1 MASTEKKNDKELTCK
16 LTMFPA
22 FEGDC
27 FLLEFGTGE
36 DTFRMM
42 IDSGTVGFGNKRL
55 KKYLN
60 DNQFKK
66 DEKMIDLLL
75 ITHFD
80 RDHIGGALSILRDP
94 NLCGVIGEIWHNGLK
109 QIAPELPTETD
120 EESKQR
126 VQNLNES
133 MGNIP
138 DETAEEDKKGEKKG
152 EVVIRPVSGKQS
164 ESLSKLIAWHE
175 ISVNSHQ
182 NGGAIIA
189 GTPMVELGPRKDV
202 KVFFLLPR
210 KEHLNALLDH
220 FKIKLGCGV
229 KASQT
234 EVCDELFEKIS
245 LRNQPESVVV
255 KPCAGEDENI
265 ANLQNWLVRYKH
277 DPDTSQ
283 TNASSIAIII
293 QYGDKQLLFPGDAWG
308 RELSD
313 ALKKWQSEETGRT
326 LRFDVIKLPHHGSCH
341 NCMEL
346 LDTDGLDGKLFLVS
360 TDGKK
365 HGHPN
370 KETLAKAISRPTKE
384 KRILAFNYTEHA
396 RCSMFSDAQTQRK
409 YHYCITADETFP
421 EFEVKD
427 K

>member
-1 MASTEKKNDKELTCK
+1 MDDNTKKTSTEPSCK

-22 FEGDC
+22 NEGDC
-27 FLLEFGTGE
+27 FLLEFGTGK

-42 IDSGTVGFGNKRL
+42 IDSGTVGFGNNCL
-55 KKYLN
+55 KKYLKAN
-60 DNQFKK
+60 NFKK

-94 NLCGVIGEIWHNGLK
+94 EYCGLIKEVWHNGLN
-109 QIAPELPTETD
+109 QIDPNLPTETD
-120 EESKQR
+120 VESKQKIR
-126 VQNLNES
+126 DLNEK
-133 MGNIP
+133 MRNIP
-138 DETAEEDKKGEKKG
+138 EDVSEADKTKEAT
-152 EVVIRPVSGKQS
+152 IRQVSAKQS
-164 ESLSKLIAWHE
+164 ESLSKLIALHK
-175 ISVNSHQ
+175 IRVNSHQ
-182 NGGAIIA
+182 NGGAIVA
-189 GTPMVELGPRKDV
+189 GAPMVELGPKKDV

-210 KEHLNALLDH
+210 KERLDVLVDH

-229 KASQT
+229 KASKM
-234 EVCDELFEKIS
+234 EECEALFEKIS
-245 LRNQPESVVV
+245 LRNQPESVTI
-255 KPCAGEDENI
+255 KPCAGEDNDI
-265 ANLQNWLVRYKH
+265 SNLEDWLVLYKH

-313 ALKKWQSEETGRT
+313 ALKEWQRQETGRS
-326 LRFDVIKLPHHGSCH
+326 LKFDVVKLPHHGSSH

-360 TDGKK
+360 TDGEK

-370 KETLAKAISRPTKE
+370 KETLAKTVIRSAKE
-384 KRILAFNYTEHA
+384 KRILAFNYTKHA
-396 RCSMFSDAQTQRK
+396 RYGMFSDAQAQQK
-409 YHYCITADETFP
+409 YHYCITADEEFP